1 MERSLEKRLVI
12 VSALA
17 SLLISAVSSAQDS
30 EAELPSGGETAV
42 AVAAEAEN
50 PANEESENAEV
61 TYESYGSDIGF
72 VQTQPVPYDGD
83 PFEDLNRAML
93 SFNDVA
99 DRYLLLPIVTGYK
112 YITPDPV
119 ERSVDNIFANLDDI
133 GSAANSILQLKVVD
147 AGVYAGRFLT
157 NTTIGV
163 LGIWDVASELGIRR
177 LEGEDFGQ
185 TLGYYGVPEGP
196 YLMLPFYGPSTLR
209 DAPARYVDSY
219 VDYTS
224 YVDHVPT
231 RNSLMGVEAI
241 NVRSQLIQAEAFIT
255 GDRYTFI
262 RDAYLQRRQ
271 YLVLDGK
278 MPDDEEF
285 DEFGGFGSSSDG
297 FGGESYGGES
307 YGGESYGGES
317 YGGESYGGESY
328 SDDYSDVNSNDASE
342 AIDEREAPS
351 DQVDES
357 ADTEANPPQSN

>member
-1 MERSLEKRLVI
+1 MDSRLVI
-12 VSALA
+12 VSALLA
-17 SLLISAVSSAQDS
+17 LTMSAVTSAQDS
-30 EAELPSGGETAV
+30 EIESSAVAAQSESTTETEAELPA
-42 AVAAEAEN
+42 
-50 PANEESENAEV
+50 V
-61 TYESYGSDIGF
+61 TYESYGSDVGF

-93 SFNDVA
+93 TFNDVA

-133 GSAANSILQLKVVD
+133 GSAANSILQLKIGD

-163 LGIWDVASELGIRR
+163 LGIWDVASELGMRR

-209 DAPARYVDSY
+209 DAPARYVDSF

-231 RNSLMGVEAI
+231 RNSLMGVEAV

-271 YLVLDGK
+271 YLVLDGQ

-285 DEFGGFGSSSDG
+285 DEFGGFGSAGESY
-297 FGGESYGGES
+297 GGESYGGES

-328 SDDYSDVNSNDASE
+328 GGDEDSDPNRDNLSG
-342 AIDEREAPS
+342 
-351 DQVDES
+351 S
-357 ADTEANPPQSN
+357 ADDQIDPPLNETDGRSDNDDKLPQDSEF